1 MPCSPWS
8 MTRPQAG
15 DQHPAVTSL
24 TPEYLRHLLKAQTG
38 RMGNRAEYCK
48 PRPEGSDALRN
59 LGFATF
65 SGSGGTATRSRAAA
79 WGGGIGLSTRTG
91 RPRRACP

>member
-15 DQHPAVTSL
+15 HQHPAVTFL
-24 TPEYLRHLLKAQTG
+24 TPEYLRHLLKARTG

-48 PRPEGSDALRN
+48 PRPEAAMPSVISGLPPSAAPAAPPPALGQRLGGVGSV
-59 LGFATF
+59 
-65 SGSGGTATRSRAAA
+65 
-79 WGGGIGLSTRTG
+79 
-91 RPRRACP
+91 

>member
-59 LGFATF
+59 LGLPPSAAPAAPPPALGQRLGGV
-65 SGSGGTATRSRAAA
+65 GSV
-79 WGGGIGLSTRTG
+79 
-91 RPRRACP
+91 